1 MTRAGVARIDRSVA
15 GAAGGRWLR
24 LAHAVGALTGWRRAG
39 LAVVL
44 GGLAALALPPIGLV
58 PLLAVSFTGLVWLCD
73 GAARRRAVFWV
84 GWWFGLGFFVAGL
97 YWIGVAFL
105 VDAARFGWMIPFAV
119 VGLSAY
125 LAIFCGLATLG
136 ARLVAPSGAGRV
148 LALAA
153 AWTVAEWLRGTVLT
167 GFPWN
172 LVGSAWTVSDAML
185 QPAAAIGAY
194 GLSLLT
200 VLAAA
205 SPAAAPGRA
214 TGRWV
219 ATAAVGL
226 AALWA
231 GGTARLTGADGATV
245 PDIVLRLVQPN
256 IPQDL
261 KWRADVAEAHFA
273 KLLRLSGRPGATR
286 ATHVVWPETATPY
299 FLANDPAR
307 RALVAAVVP
316 PGGLVLSGSIRA
328 TPERSDPTT
337 GGRSDPKTGGRSDT
351 PQVWNSLVAVDDAA
365 RLVAA
370 YDKFHL
376 VPFGE
381 YVPWRSVLPLDK
393 ITPGALDFSAGPG
406 PRTLDLPGLP
416 PVGPLICYEVIFPAA
431 VTDPARRP
439 RWLLNVT
446 NDAWYGRTS
455 GPYQHFATARLRAV
469 EEGLPVVRVANNGIS
484 GVIDAHGRV
493 TARIGLAR
501 EGAIDARLPVAL
513 GGLTPYAR
521 FGDAIPAAL
530 AALCALAGGLLSRR
544 RMRPAT

>member
-1 MTRAGVARIDRSVA
+1 MTRTGVARIDRSVA
-15 GAAGGRWLR
+15 GASGGRWLR

-44 GGLAALALPPIGLV
+44 GGLAALALPPVGLV

-73 GAARRRAVFWV
+73 GTRRRRAAFWA

-105 VDAARFGWMIPFAV
+105 VDVARFGWMIPFAV

-136 ARLVAPSGAGRV
+136 MRLIAPSGAARV

-153 AWTVAEWLRGTVLT
+153 AWTVAEWLRGVVLT

-172 LVGSAWTVSDAML
+172 LIGSAWTVSDAML
-185 QPAAAIGAY
+185 QPAAAVGTY

-205 SPAAAPGRA
+205 SPAASPGRA

-226 AALWA
+226 AMLWA
-231 GGTARLTGADGATV
+231 GGTARLTGADGATAPGV
-245 PDIVLRLVQPN
+245 VLRLVQPN
-256 IPQDL
+256 IPQAL
-261 KWRADVAEAHFA
+261 KWRADVAEANFA
-273 KLLRLSGRPGATR
+273 KLLRLSGRPGETR
-286 ATHVVWPETATPY
+286 ATHVLWPETATPY
-299 FLANDPAR
+299 FLANDPLH
-307 RALVAAVVP
+307 RAAVAAVVP
-316 PGGLVLSGSIRA
+316 PGGMVLSGSIRA
-328 TPERSDPTT
+328 TPERTDP
-337 GGRSDPKTGGRSDT
+337 
-351 PQVWNSLVAVDDAA
+351 PQVWNSLVAVDDAGH
-365 RLVAA
+365 VAA
-370 YDKFHL
+370 TYDKFHL

-393 ITPGALDFSAGPG
+393 ITPGALDFSPGPG
-406 PRTLDLPGLP
+406 PRTLDLPRLP

-431 VTDPARRP
+431 VTDPAQRP
-439 RWLLNVT
+439 QWLLNVT

-501 EGAIDARLPVAL
+501 EGAVDARLPVAL
-513 GGLTPYAR
+513 NAPTPYAR
-521 FGDAIPAAL
+521 FGDAIPGAL
-530 AALCALAGGLLSRR
+530 AVLCALTAALLSRR
-544 RMRPAT
+544 RVRVPL